1 MFLTT
6 LAFITNQAVADGFKV
21 RPHVKPILS
30 GQTFTVDDE
39 NYRALNA
46 GAALGVK
53 YVQKNSG
60 LKWTGLTRAQYIRTL
75 SLTDT
80 TGEDLRIGTAIGPWW
95 RIVGVQ
101 AGIDGVRNSYSN
113 AAVDMPLAY
122 GVNPTLSALVDLRIA
137 SLSAVAGPTYYFGD
151 AREGV
156 NWDSGQVD
164 FPGFGD
170 EFSYKV
176 RAGVDLLLLNIGLT
190 YSNRYTAYGTER
202 IVGVGIGLF

>member
-6 LAFITNQAVADGFKV
+6 LAFITNNAFADGFKV

-39 NYRALNA
+39 SYRALNA

-60 LKWTGLTRAQYIRTL
+60 LKWTGITRAQYIRTM
-75 SLTDT
+75 SLGDT
-80 TGEDLRIGTAIGPWW
+80 TGEDLRVGTAFGPWW
-95 RIVGVQ
+95 RIVGIQ

-113 AAVDMPLAY
+113 SAVDMPVAY

-137 SLSAVAGPTYYFGD
+137 SLSAVAGPTYFLGD
-151 AREGV
+151 DRQGV
-156 NWDSGQVD
+156 DWASNQVD

-170 EFSYKV
+170 EFSYKL
-176 RAGVDLLLLNIGLT
+176 RAGVDLLLVNVGLT
-190 YSNRYTAYGTER
+190 YSNRYTAYGSER
-202 IVGVGIGLF
+202 IVGFGIGFF